1 MNDLGWPLCSE
12 NHKNNH
18 SLKRGWWPVRYVKK
32 QLGDG
37 GVEGGLWYVVGSCVY
52 EGCAIDCRGGGDRSD
67 VEYQ

>member
-1 MNDLGWPLCSE
+1 M
-12 NHKNNH
+12 
-18 SLKRGWWPVRYVKK
+18 RYVKK